1 MSLRIAGWLQ
11 ATLAIGS
18 EWQELA
24 LISPP
29 LLPEEQWSPGLKV
42 LKSLKVF
49 TIEDGMILAPESPG
63 LGLDIDEQAIE
74 RFRHRA

>member
-1 MSLRIAGWLQ
+1 MKVAALAQAFQLPCILHGSMSLRVAGWLQ

-24 LISPP
+24 LVTPP

-42 LKSLKVF
+42 LKSRRCSRSRR
-49 TIEDGMILAPESPG
+49 G
-63 LGLDIDEQAIE
+63 
-74 RFRHRA
+74 